1 VAIAAFQLPVCVVPP
16 HVVLA
21 APLNAKPESQDSVAT
36 LPKLC
41 ALL

>member
-1 VAIAAFQLPVCVVPP
+1 MEGLQLPVWAVPP

-21 APLNAKPESQDSVAT
+21 APLSAKPELHDSVAT